1 MRPCS
6 WRPSK
11 PRSKSQA
18 STKGTST
25 PERSVAPSR
34 HSLPLGFRFD
44 SARPRAAVHAGRRPS
59 LTGPK
64 SRPTGHSTTLTPIG
78 SARMGLCRRIL
89 SGLPNQRPADRPRPF
104 RCRVYG
110 TVRAPNR
117 LCAPA
122 GAGVCV
128 LMAELLAFVGVMV
141 GSGYVLRTTAL
152 VRADMAKDLSTAV
165 FYFTLPPLIFLE
177 IHRAELSWSLLILP
191 AVAWGVALGGSLVGL
206 ALCRAF
212 KLPKALAGA
221 LVIVTVFGNT
231 TFFGY
236 PVLQGFYGSRGLT
249 LAIFFDLLGA
259 SLATNTVAVVLAS
272 AAGGDGSIDVRQI
285 ARKLL
290 LFPPIWGLGLGLALR
305 GVALPSLLAE
315 ILTRI
320 GNLTTPLIMLSIGLS
335 LQLSAWR
342 QDLKWVAVATVGK
355 LLVVP
360 LAVFLILSAIGLP
373 SELLQVSVLQAAMPT
388 MFFSLT
394 LALLFGL
401 RLHLVVNAIMVSTLL
416 SFATLPLWRWIV
428 G

>member
-1 MRPCS
+1 
-6 WRPSK
+6 
-11 PRSKSQA
+11 
-18 STKGTST
+18 
-25 PERSVAPSR
+25 
-34 HSLPLGFRFD
+34 
-44 SARPRAAVHAGRRPS
+44 
-59 LTGPK
+59 
-64 SRPTGHSTTLTPIG
+64 
-78 SARMGLCRRIL
+78 
-89 SGLPNQRPADRPRPF
+89 
-104 RCRVYG
+104 
-110 TVRAPNR
+110 
-117 LCAPA
+117 
-122 GAGVCV
+122 
-128 LMAELLAFVGVMV
+128 MAELLAFVGVMV